1 MSDRQAARMLGE
13 ALADLIR
20 LVFGGFALLMAWD
33 RSSSQRRAS
42 ERAARDA
49 ERRAEA
55 QMKEWREL
63 VERQTAGRKAG
74 NATQERAREALGG
87 RGGLPNPLD
96 EGGY

>member
-20 LVFGGFALLMAWD
+20 LVFGGVARLMAWD
-33 RSSSQRRAS
+33 RSSSLRRAS

-49 ERRAEA
+49 ERRAEK

-63 VERQTAGRKAG
+63 VERQMSRGKAG
-74 NATQERAREALGG
+74 NATQEQAQEALRG

-96 EGGY
+96 DGWY